1 MALALRH
8 KEPPG
13 MAQDG
18 SVLLSGPSK
27 HLRIDPAIIID
38 AALLSYNKAGGGKKG
53 GEKGGTAS
61 SKSGFRFDI
70 IAELCPG
77 PDDEFP
83 ALWIRAR
90 HKHSIPI
97 M

>member
-1 MALALRH
+1 
-8 KEPPG
+8 

-18 SVLLSGPSK
+18 SVLLSGLSQ
-27 HLRIDPAIIID
+27 HLRINPAIIMD
-38 AALLSYNKAGGGKKG
+38 AALFSYNKAAGGGKKG
-53 GEKGGTAS
+53 GKGG

-90 HKHSIPI
+90 HKHSIPL